1 MATIFSGLAITFG
14 YFLILRAL
22 VGIGEGTFYG
32 ASFGLSSQTIPEKYL
47 TLGLAVINVGQAVGQ
62 ILGTTL
68 ASMLVLQYHHAWGE
82 PFVIVGIPT
91 VLVGCWYLITR
102 FKTATPR
109 DATAIFGKID
119 RQTLFQPR
127 LVGVYVMLF
136 ASIYGQITLLTW
148 LPLFL
153 TNQRHLT
160 GQAVSLLTMIVPLLA
175 LPSALIFAR
184 LNDRYRQTQR
194 LLGSLVCIAAL
205 SLVGI
210 VLVKDAR
217 WLMVTLI
224 IYGVTGKMAIDPL
237 LLYTVKKYANQQQLA
252 TTFGVYN
259 FFGMLG
265 SILAP
270 VITGWFMDMTGDMW
284 PGFLVAALL
293 LMVGLGCLTIGILNE
308 QRQS

>member
-1 MATIFSGLAITFG
+1 MSTFG

-32 ASFGLSSQTIPEKYL
+32 ASFSLSSQAIPEKYL

-68 ASMLVLQYHHAWGE
+68 ASLMVLQYHQAWGQ

-91 VLVGCWYLITR
+91 VVVGVLYLITR
-102 FKTATPR
+102 FHVTKPSNPTLLV
-109 DATAIFGKID
+109 DKID
-119 RQTLFQPR
+119 HRTLFQPR
-127 LVGVYVMLF
+127 LIGVYVMLF
-136 ASIYGQITLLTW
+136 ASIYGQTTLLTW

-153 TNQRHLT
+153 TKQWHLT
-160 GQAVSLLTMIVPLLA
+160 GQSVSLLSMIIPMLA

-184 LNDRYRQTQR
+184 LNDRSRQTQR
-194 LLGSLVCIAAL
+194 LLGILVLASAV

-210 VLVKDAR
+210 VMTKSDWLLLVA
-217 WLMVTLI
+217 LV

-237 LLYTVKKYANQQQLA
+237 LLYSVKKHANQQQLA

-265 SILAP
+265 AILAP
-270 VITGWFMDMTGDMW
+270 VITGWFMDQTGRIW

-293 LMVGLGCLTIGILNE
+293 LVAGLGCLTIGISNE
-308 QRQS
+308 RRQSR